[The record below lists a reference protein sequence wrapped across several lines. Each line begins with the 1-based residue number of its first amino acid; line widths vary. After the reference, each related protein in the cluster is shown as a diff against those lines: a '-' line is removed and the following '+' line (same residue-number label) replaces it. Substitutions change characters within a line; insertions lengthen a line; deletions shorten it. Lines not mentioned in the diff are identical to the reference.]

1 MHLITGFPKS
11 GTQYTTI
18 LLNRLGVLA
27 HHERV
32 CLGYQVTVSSWHA
45 VYSQHHFDKVLH
57 QVRHPF
63 DVFSTIQRIMQ
74 YHKNRHWMR
83 ELFLKFMKR
92 EEIERFHPFSLLAVW
107 VKWNDMIEKDCKPE
121 FTYKVED
128 IRNMELLTRIFN
140 TLDLQ
145 MPDNPFIPLNKEK
158 LRPSR
163 ILLVDLPNEL
173 ADMVQEKATKY
184 GYILE

>member
-1 MHLITGFPKS
+1 
-11 GTQYTTI
+11 
-18 LLNRLGVLA
+18 
-27 HHERV
+27 
-32 CLGYQVTVSSWHA
+32 
-45 VYSQHHFDKVLH
+45 
-57 QVRHPF
+57 
-63 DVFSTIQRIMQ
+63 
-74 YHKNRHWMR
+74 MR